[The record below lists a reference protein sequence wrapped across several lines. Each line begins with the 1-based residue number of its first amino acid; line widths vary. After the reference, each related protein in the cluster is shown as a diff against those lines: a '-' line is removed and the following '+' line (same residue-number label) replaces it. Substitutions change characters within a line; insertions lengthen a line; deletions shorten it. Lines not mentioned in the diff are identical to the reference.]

1 MERKQV
7 STRTRFEVFKRD
19 KFTCQYC
26 GRTPPTVILHVD
38 HIVAVANGGTGDP
51 LNLITAC
58 ADCNLGK
65 AAVPLGQVHRPIAE
79 QIAEA
84 EERKAQVEAFNAFLM
99 EARDEE
105 TRQVEEVGRYW
116 YNKFAKTPEERDE
129 WCFGPGRI
137 PSIRTFVRRLPL
149 AEIFD
154 AIDIAEDRI
163 FAIDSGSDY
172 KRFKYFCGVC
182 WHKIRDHENP
192 PAVGSD
198 G

>member
-1 MERKQV
+1 MAV

-19 KFTCQYC
+19 LFTCQYC

-38 HIVAVANGGTGDP
+38 HVVAIANGGPDDP
-51 LNLITAC
+51 LNLLTSC

-65 AAVPLGQVHRPIAE
+65 AAVPLDQVHRPLAE

-99 EARDEE
+99 EAREDEARRIDE
-105 TRQVEEVGRYW
+105 LGRYW
-116 YNKFAKTPEERDE
+116 YNKFAKTPEERDC
-129 WCFGPGRI
+129 WYFAPARVR
-137 PSIRTFVRRLPL
+137 SVRTFVRRLPM

-154 AIDIAEDRI
+154 AMDIAEERI
-163 FAIDSGSDY
+163 FAIDSDEDN
-172 KRFKYFCGVC
+172 KRFRYFCGVC
-182 WHKIRDHENP
+182 WHMIRDHENP
-192 PAVGSD
+192 SPAPGAD